1 MGTNFWWIYDI
12 VSAAVVILSICACAK
27 RGCSKILIMIIGC
40 VVSIWL
46 AAVISSRCSD
56 FIYDK
61 FIKKTSTE
69 AVGDA
74 IERYDPAQSVREA
87 IEDQGY
93 GAVLEDSRVRKILE
107 SEDSI
112 EMLYEYTNQ
121 AAGTVVDTPE
131 NFADTLTA
139 GFTELFAK
147 QLGGKLP
154 PYVTHELIKRISGN
168 NELFVK
174 TTEMI
179 LKNPDSVPSY
189 IEENYI
195 RKPALK
201 LVKAFV
207 FLISY
212 LILMTV
218 IRVVINRT
226 FRFGLLNGYDRLDR
240 FAGGLLGVVYAA
252 AVLVVIAVAVKIMIN
267 VAESDGSFLSY
278 ETVEKTKFFKYIFNR
293 IQ

>member
-1 MGTNFWWIYDI
+1 MGMNFWWIYDI
-12 VSAAVVILSICACAK
+12 ISVAVVILSICACAK
-27 RGCSKILIMIIGC
+27 KGFSKILIMIIGC
-40 VVSIWL
+40 VASIWL
-46 AAVISSRCSD
+46 AAVISNKCSG

-69 AVGDA
+69 AIEDA
-74 IERYDPAQSVREA
+74 IERYDPAKSVREV
-87 IEDQGY
+87 IEKQGY

-107 SEDSI
+107 SEDSV

-121 AAGTVVDTPE
+121 ASGTVVDTPE
-131 NFADTLTA
+131 NFAKKLST

-147 QLGGKLP
+147 QLSGKLP

-168 NELFVK
+168 DELFVK

-179 LKNPDSVPSY
+179 LKNPDNVPDY
-189 IEENYI
+189 IEENYV

-212 LILMTV
+212 LILMTI

-226 FRFGLLNGYDRLDR
+226 FRFGLLNGFDRLDS
-240 FAGGLLGVVYAA
+240 FAGGVLGVIQA
-252 AVLVVIAVAVKIMIN
+252 AVLLIVMAVVVRILIN
-267 VAESDGSFLSY
+267 IAESEGSFLSY
-278 ETVEKTKFFKYIFNR
+278 EAVEKTKFFRHIFNR

>member
-1 MGTNFWWIYDI
+1 MINLLKRRIRRLSGT
-12 VSAAVVILSICACAK
+12 LSK
-27 RGCSKILIMIIGC
+27 R
-40 VVSIWL
+40 
-46 AAVISSRCSD
+46 
-56 FIYDK
+56 Y
-61 FIKKTSTE
+61 
-69 AVGDA
+69 
-74 IERYDPAQSVREA
+74 YPAQSVREA

-168 NELFVK
+168 DGAVAAK